1 MVSAVNLGNQC
12 ERPCRKYSK
21 HFPSCNIRKW
31 VARALIW
38 ARERRQ
44 GSPPRQHRQDE
55 TRGEGGSEPGREA
68 GREGEDRGKKKEGR
82 AEAKEREP
90 ERERAETGESGGW
103 NWRTRLRRKSE
114 ATSRR
119 ELEGDKEE
127 GELRSEGIVTSIRWR
142 ENGWGVKDPSSAIRA
157 GVVGRRSLDEG
168 KLKRG
173 KGRQL
178 GRKKGANWRKGGKK
192 VGEEMQEW

>member
-68 GREGEDRGKKKEGR
+68 GREGGGPGEEEG
-82 AEAKEREP
+82 
-90 ERERAETGESGGW
+90 GESG
-103 NWRTRLRRKSE
+103 RQRRE
-114 ATSRR
+114 SRR
-119 ELEGDKEE
+119 ERGQRPARAEVGIGESAWEE
-127 GELRSEGIVTSIRWR
+127 RVKRLVGEKWKTTKKRESWGQRGMVTSIRWR
-142 ENGWGVKDPSSAIRA
+142 EIGWGIKDPRSAGA
-157 GVVGRRSLDEG
+157 VGWRSLEKG
-168 KLKRG
+168 KPKWG

-192 VGEEMQEW
+192 VGEEM